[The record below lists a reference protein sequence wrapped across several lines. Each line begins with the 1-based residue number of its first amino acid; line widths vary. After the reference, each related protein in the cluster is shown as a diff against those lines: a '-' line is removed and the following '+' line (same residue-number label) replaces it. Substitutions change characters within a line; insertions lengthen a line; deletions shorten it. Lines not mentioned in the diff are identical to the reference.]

1 MKQLALLIVVLFLAP
16 TVWAQQAVSNTTSPS
31 HPFSGAPPSGVPS
44 TATNQIMIT
53 PAEWQELSAARTAAF
68 QANPDLAAE
77 NRKLSEKM
85 RALMDKINAAMVK
98 ADPTIGPIIA
108 KLEANR
114 PHPGAPASTLPSP
127 PPPAK

>member
-1 MKQLALLIVVLFLAP
+1 MKQLALFIVVLSLAP
-16 TVWAQQAVSNTTSPS
+16 TAWAQQASNTTLPIHPSP
-31 HPFSGAPPSGVPS
+31 GATPGVPIS
-44 TATNQIMIT
+44 EANQIMIT

-68 QANPDLAAE
+68 QANPDLVAE

-85 RALMDKINAAMVK
+85 RDVMDKINAAMVK

-114 PHPGAPASTLPSP
+114 PHPGAPVGSP
-127 PPPAK
+127 PATPVPVK